1 MPSGPAMR
9 CVFLR
14 LIGLVLPACIV
25 AAPAPAQDA
34 PGLSSP
40 AISRCAGRVGLDTRQ
55 SDAAFG
61 IIALDGRPWLRVEP
75 TDAAVGS
82 QPIATTVTGTG
93 LQRRRNGT
101 SVPFRF
107 TCVLDAQG
115 QALMVHIAHLMP
127 RLGDTLPPSIVVDG
141 AATYREKMALPRG
154 VELQVQLLDVS
165 KSADGEVLA
174 EQAVRSGWHVP
185 IPFSL
190 RLPRETSFEGR
201 RVVVTARL
209 VLARRVLFQLREPQL
224 LAGAALGKPLELVL
238 DKVE

>member
-1 MPSGPAMR
+1 MPCDFAMR
-9 CVFLR
+9 RALLR
-14 LIGLVLPACIV
+14 LLGLILPACIV
-25 AAPAPAQDA
+25 ATPAPAQDA
-34 PGLSSP
+34 RGLSSP

-61 IIALDGRPWLRVEP
+61 IIALDGRPWLRVEQ
-75 TDAAVGS
+75 TDATVGS
-82 QPIATTVTGTG
+82 QPIATTITGTG

-107 TCVLDAQG
+107 TCVLDGQG

-127 RLGDTLPPSIVVDG
+127 RLGDALPPSIVIDG
-141 AATYREKMALPRG
+141 AATYREKTTLPRG

-201 RVVVTARL
+201 RIVVTARL
-209 VLARRVLFQLREPQL
+209 VLAHRVLFQLREPQL
-224 LAGAALGKPLELVL
+224 LAGAELGKPLELVL
-238 DKVE
+238 AKVE